1 MLYQLPPAVGHTKSD
16 VPPGMLYPGT
26 SQRPADFPCLFGA
39 GIVPPSDDAASS
51 SVPQPIN
58 SSPSSHPRL
67 LRRLNVVWAGDG
79 GSLATRGARIQ
90 RRCTT
95 GQRSTIQ
102 RVRPLSH
109 HSRQPV
115 IDCCAEYYFS
125 QYNKLM
131 KIDKYTDAEYDEHMK
146 GERGE
151 YFGGSAEHL

>member
-67 LRRLNVVWAGDG
+67 LRRLNVVDRRWREFGNPGRKDTAKMHHWAKKHDTEGEASLPPQSAAGDRLLRRVLFQ
-79 GSLATRGARIQ
+79 SIQ
-90 RRCTT
+90 
-95 GQRSTIQ
+95 Q
-102 RVRPLSH
+102 
-109 HSRQPV
+109 
-115 IDCCAEYYFS
+115 IDE
-125 QYNKLM
+125 
-131 KIDKYTDAEYDEHMK
+131 D
-146 GERGE
+146 
-151 YFGGSAEHL
+151 